1 MGISTWFATTLRQY
15 PEITI
20 FLVLALGYYFGKF
33 TFRGIGL
40 GSVTATLLAGVIIGQ
55 LGITIS
61 QPLKA
66 FAFLMFLFAVGY
78 GVGPQFV
85 RGVAKDGVPQ
95 AIFSVVQCILCL
107 LLPVAVVKIAGYDLG
122 YSAGFYSGSQTISA
136 AMGLSTDAINR
147 LGLTANEAKNL
158 LDSMPIAYAVTYM
171 FGTVGSAIV
180 IALLGP
186 ALLRINLP
194 AACKDYEEQQGGA
207 KELGGPGSAWHR
219 WEMRAF
225 RVQPGGIVNGLRA
238 AEAEA
243 LVPDSRV
250 FVQRIRRNGV
260 IEEAT
265 ADTLLREGDVVAVA
279 GTREALVKIGGERA
293 RLAAVAGDRRAP
305 VSIAG
310 EVSNEVDDP
319 ELLSVPVEGVDVY
332 VTNKT
337 VDGKTLAELAQL
349 PAARGVFLRKI
360 TRGAVATSI
369 PILPNT
375 KIFRGD
381 IVTLI
386 GRTQDTNA
394 AIKALG
400 VPDRA
405 TDIADVAFIG
415 AGITVGA
422 LIGSLVWK
430 VAGVPITLS
439 TAGGAL
445 ISGLVCGWLRSVHP
459 KFGRI
464 PTSTVWFM
472 NSVGLNIFIAIVGI
486 SAGPGFVNGLRTQG
500 IGLFLWGAVATTLPL
515 VFGMFIAKYLF
526 RFHDALTLGIV
537 SGARTTTASLGLVCD
552 LAQSQV
558 PALGYT
564 VTYAVGNTLLTI
576 WGMVMIILLTSGIF
590 K

>member
-1 MGISTWFATTLRQY
+1 MLTWFAATLKQY
-15 PEITI
+15 PEIAI
-20 FLVLALGYYFGKF
+20 FLVLGLGYYFGKF

-40 GSVTATLLAGVIIGQ
+40 GSVTATLLAGVLVGQ

-61 QPLKA
+61 PPLKA
-66 FAFLMFLFAVGY
+66 TVFLLFLFAVGY

-95 AIFSVVQCILCL
+95 AIFSAVQCVLCL
-107 LLPVAVVKIAGYDLG
+107 LIPAVIVRFVGYDLG

-136 AMGLSTDAINR
+136 ALGLSTDAINR
-147 LGLTANEAKNL
+147 LGLAGDEAKKL
-158 LDSMPIAYAVTYM
+158 LDAMPIAYAVTYM
-171 FGTVGSAIV
+171 YGTVGSAIV
-180 IALLGP
+180 IAILGP

-194 AACKDYEEQQGGA
+194 AACKDYEEKQGGK
-207 KELGGPGSAWHR
+207 KELGGVGYAWHR

-225 RVQPGGIVNGLRA
+225 RVQPGGKVVGLRA
-238 AEAEA
+238 AEAES
-243 LVPDSRV
+243 LVPNARV
-250 FVQRIRRNGV
+250 FVSRLRRNGV
-260 IEEAT
+260 IEDAT
-265 ADTLLREGDVVAVA
+265 ADTVLREGDIVAVT
-279 GTREALVKIGGERA
+279 GTREALVSIAGA
-293 RLAAVAGDRRAP
+293 RVKLAAVSGGRDPNLTR
-305 VSIAG
+305 
-310 EVSNEVDDP
+310 EVTEEVDDP

-332 VTNKT
+332 VTNKE
-337 VDGKTLAELAQL
+337 VDGKTLSELATL
-349 PAARGVFLRKI
+349 PSARGVFLRKI

-386 GRTQDTNA
+386 GRTADTSA

-405 TDIADVAFIG
+405 TDVADVAFIG

-422 LIGSLVWK
+422 LVGSLVWK
-430 VAGVPITLS
+430 IAGVPLTLS

-472 NSVGLNIFIAIVGI
+472 NSVGLNIFIAVVGI
-486 SAGPGFVNGLRTQG
+486 SAGPGFVNGLKTQG

-515 VFGMFIAKYLF
+515 VFGMFIAKYVF

-552 LAQSQV
+552 IANSQI

-576 WGMVMIILLTSGIF
+576 WGMVLIMLLSSGLF

>member
-1 MGISTWFATTLRQY
+1 MFIFTWFAATLRQY
-15 PEITI
+15 PEIAI

-40 GSVTATLLAGVIIGQ
+40 GSVTATLLAGVLIGQ
-55 LGITIS
+55 IGITIS

-66 FAFLMFLFAVGY
+66 TVFLMFLFAVGY

-85 RGVAKDGVPQ
+85 RGIAKDGVPQ
-95 AIFSVVQCILCL
+95 AIFSVVQCLFCL
-107 LLPVAVVKIAGYDLG
+107 LVPVAICKIAGYDFG
-122 YSAGFYSGSQTISA
+122 YSAGLYSGSQTISA
-136 AMGLSTDAINR
+136 ALGLSTDAINR
-147 LGLTANEAKNL
+147 LGLSGDEAKKL
-158 LDSMPIAYAVTYM
+158 IDSMPVAYAVTYM
-171 FGTVGSAIV
+171 FGTVGSALV
-180 IALLGP
+180 IALAGP
-186 ALLRINLP
+186 ALLRIDLP
-194 AACKDYEEQQGGA
+194 AACKDYEEKQGGI
-207 KELGGPGSAWHR
+207 KELGGVGSAWRR

-243 LVPDSRV
+243 LVPDLRV
-250 FVQRIRRNGV
+250 FVLRVRRNGI
-260 IEEAT
+260 IENAT
-265 ADTLLREGDVVAVA
+265 ADTVLREGDIVAVA
-279 GTREALVKIGGERA
+279 GAREALVKLVGER
-293 RLAAVAGDRRAP
+293 RKLAAVAGARPAP
-305 VSIAG
+305 MNVTG
-310 EVSNEVDDP
+310 EEELEVDDP

-332 VTNKT
+332 VTNKD
-337 VDGKTLAELAQL
+337 VDGKTLAELAGV
-349 PAARGVFLRKI
+349 PSARGVFVRKI
-360 TRGAVATSI
+360 VRGAVATSI

-375 KIFRGD
+375 EIFRGD
-381 IVTLI
+381 IVTLV
-386 GRTQDTNA
+386 GRTQDTNN
-394 AIKALG
+394 AIKNLG

-405 TDIADVAFIG
+405 TDVADVAFIG
-415 AGITVGA
+415 AGIAVGA

-445 ISGLVCGWLRSVHP
+445 ISGLVCGWIRSVHP

-500 IGLFLWGAVATTLPL
+500 AGLFLWGALATTLPL
-515 VFGMFIAKYLF
+515 VFGMFIAKYIF
-526 RFHDALTLGIV
+526 RFHDAITLGII

-552 LAQSQV
+552 IAQSQV

-576 WGMVMIILLTSGIF
+576 WGMVVIILMSSGF
-590 K
+590 MK

>member
-1 MGISTWFATTLRQY
+1 MGIWTWFAATLRQY
-15 PEITI
+15 PEIAI

-33 TFRGIGL
+33 SFRGIGL

-55 LGITIS
+55 LGIAIS

-95 AIFSVVQCILCL
+95 AVFSVVQCALCL
-107 LLPVAVVKIAGYDLG
+107 LIPVAIVKIAGYDLG

-147 LGLTANEAKNL
+147 VGLGAGEAKKL
-158 LDSMPIAYAVTYM
+158 LDSMPIAYAVTYIY
-171 FGTVGSAIV
+171 GTVGSAIV

-194 AACKDYEEQQGGA
+194 AACKDYEEKQGGK
-207 KELGGPGSAWHR
+207 KELGGSGTAWHR
-219 WEMRAF
+219 WEVRAF
-225 RVQPGGIVNGLRA
+225 RVQPGGVVNGLRA

-243 LVPDSRV
+243 LVPDARV
-250 FVQRIRRNGV
+250 FVVRLRRNGV
-260 IEEAT
+260 IQEAT
-265 ADTLLREGDVVAVA
+265 ADTVLGEGDVVAVA
-279 GTREALVKIGGERA
+279 GAREALVKISSERT
-293 RLAAVAGDRRAP
+293 RLAAAAGAHQAQLDIVREG
-305 VSIAG
+305 SLEI
-310 EVSNEVDDP
+310 DDP
-319 ELLSVPVEGVDVY
+319 ELLSIPVEGVDVY
-332 VTNKT
+332 VTNKE
-337 VDGKTLAELAQL
+337 VDGKTLAELGQL

-381 IVTLI
+381 IVTLV
-386 GRTQDTNA
+386 GRTQDTSA

-415 AGITVGA
+415 AGIAVGA

-430 VAGVPITLS
+430 IAGVPLTLS

-445 ISGLVCGWLRSVHP
+445 VSGLFCGWLRSVRP

-464 PTSTVWFM
+464 PSSTVWFM

-486 SAGPGFVNGLRTQG
+486 SAGPGFVSGLRTQG
-500 IGLFLWGAVATTLPL
+500 IGLFLWGALATTLPL
-515 VFGMFIAKYLF
+515 VFGMFIAKYMF
-526 RFHDALTLGIV
+526 RFHDALTLGII

-552 LAQSQV
+552 IAESQV

-576 WGMVMIILLTSGIF
+576 WGMVMIILLTSGF
-590 K
+590 LK